1 MFQQSLTGLLK
12 FAVLNFHDAAQI
24 TSITV
29 DHFYLK
35 FLCTSYSLKILTLM
49 AIYAQVENWPR
60 Q

>member
-1 MFQQSLTGLLK
+1 ML
-12 FAVLNFHDAAQI
+12 HDAAQI

-29 DHFYLK
+29 EHFYLK
-35 FLCTSYSLKILTLM
+35 FLFTSYSLKILTLM